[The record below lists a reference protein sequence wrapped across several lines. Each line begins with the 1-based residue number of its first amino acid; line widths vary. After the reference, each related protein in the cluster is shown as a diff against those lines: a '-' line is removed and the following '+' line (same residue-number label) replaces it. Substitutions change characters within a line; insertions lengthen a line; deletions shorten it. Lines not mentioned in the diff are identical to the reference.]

1 MSTFVISA
9 MDGKPVTTRSNK
21 AAITGTLFC
30 QGVECD
36 LTHIRNLK
44 EKLTFLP
51 IMFVYSQTEEVD
63 SPGIITSVEEI
74 IAVGQLE
81 DKVVHLTFKEFAGR
95 MFTLEE
101 IL

>member
-1 MSTFVISA
+1 
-9 MDGKPVTTRSNK
+9 MDGKPVTPRSNK
-21 AAITGTLFC
+21 AALTGTLFC

-51 IMFVYSQTEEVD
+51 IMFLYSQAEEVD

-81 DKVVHLTFKEFAGR
+81 DKVVEYSFA
-95 MFTLEE
+95 
-101 IL
+101 IKSVK